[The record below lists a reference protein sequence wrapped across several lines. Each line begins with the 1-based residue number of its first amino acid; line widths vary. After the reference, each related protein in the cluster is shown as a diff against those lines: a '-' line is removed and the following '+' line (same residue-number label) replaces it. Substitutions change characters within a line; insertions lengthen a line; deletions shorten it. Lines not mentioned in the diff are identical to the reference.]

1 MPAGENSLS
10 HNSNGSKIRTFSIS
24 LLSFLGFLILWHLM
38 AAYRIMD
45 IPAPWKTFRVFVS
58 LIVERDPVYQ
68 RSLIQMAM
76 ASLRT
81 VLIGALLGFFLAIPL
96 GLLIGWSRDIRDGLN
111 TLLQLMRPIPPLA
124 WIPLAYILFA
134 KTGNTT
140 FHVQV
145 FIVFLGAFFPT
156 LVNTIHGVRSI
167 EPIHFEAA
175 KVVGARSWH
184 ILWRVVIP
192 ASLPSIVIGVRIGLG
207 IGWMCIVAAEFVGG
221 KMGLGFYIWAAYSI
235 GGKGE
240 EIISGMISIGLIGYI
255 MDRILLELEKRLL
268 PWHFA

>member
-1 MPAGENSLS
+1 MS
-10 HNSNGSKIRTFSIS
+10 HNRKESKIKQFSIS
-24 LLSFLGFLILWHLM
+24 SLSLLCFLILWHFLSLN
-38 AAYRIMD
+38 RIFD
-45 IPAPWKTFRVFVS
+45 IPAPWKTFLVFVS
-58 LIVERDPVYQ
+58 LIVEGDPVYQ
-68 RSLIQMAM
+68 RSLIQMAI

-81 VLIGALLGFFLAIPL
+81 VLIGTALGFFLAIPL
-96 GLLIGWSRDIRDGLN
+96 GLLIGWSQNIKDGLN
-111 TLLQLMRPIPPLA
+111 AILQLMRPIPPLA
-124 WIPLAYILFA
+124 WIPLSYILFA

-156 LVNTIHGVRSI
+156 LVNTIHGVTSI
-167 EPIHFEAA
+167 ESIHIEAA
-175 KVVGARSWH
+175 RVVGARPRH
-184 ILWRVVIP
+184 VLCRVVIP
-192 ASLPSIVIGVRIGLG
+192 ASLPNIMIGVRIGLG

>member
-1 MPAGENSLS
+1 MS

>member
-1 MPAGENSLS
+1 MNRNPAG
-10 HNSNGSKIRTFSIS
+10 SKKRSAAIG
-24 LLSFLGFLILWHLM
+24 LLAILGFLFLWHLL
-38 AAYRIMD
+38 AVYRILE
-45 IPAPWKTFRVFVS
+45 IPAPWRTLRVFLT
-58 LIVERDPVYQ
+58 LIVEGDPVYQ
-68 RSLIQMAM
+68 RSLLQMAL

-81 VLIGALLGFFLAIPL
+81 VVIGAALGFLLAIPL
-96 GLLIGWSRDIRDGLN
+96 GLLIGWSRDFKDGLN
-111 TLLQLMRPIPPLA
+111 TLLQVMRPIPPLA

-156 LVNTIHGVRSI
+156 LVNTVHGVRSI
-167 EPIHFEAA
+167 EPIHFETA
-175 KVVGARSWH
+175 KVVGARPGH
-184 ILWRVVIP
+184 ILRRVVIP
-192 ASLPSIVIGVRIGLG
+192 ASLPSIVTGVRIGLG

-240 EIISGMISIGLIGYI
+240 EIIAGMISIGLIGYF
-255 MDRILLELEKRLL
+255 MDRALLELEKRLL